1 MLQLLNRVRVRLAL
15 RTFVRMV
22 ALCVVGVAVSATAL
36 ALLRWLAVPVPEW
49 LIGLPAVGLAMAA
62 CVAVSGVL
70 AWQRTPGLVEAAR
83 VVERRADLAERLSTS
98 IEFAESS
105 DPLAVA
111 LRSDA
116 ETRSADLDPRRVVP
130 IMPGR
135 RLTSWLVGCVVVA
148 SAAQLLPGSAVRAVD
163 TASAVSP
170 VSVRESATA
179 EGNDF
184 IQQLLDASVQSPSV
198 PPPATRRNALSDS
211 ELQASSLQTR
221 SITTDQAPATTG
233 QAATV
238 AAGTASSLEQTATGA
253 VSAQLVDRAAD
264 LGGALTAA
272 QPPSSAPAATAP
284 ATEVARVDPRND
296 GTTNPNY
303 NQAAARDQELR
314 EHARRRQ
321 AGSNPG
327 GGDGDQVAMAD
338 AAVAGSATAG
348 FESQGGL
355 DALPS
360 PAEGAKN
367 DLNLPDITDSSGRR
381 VTLERLP
388 DVVMEALPGWLPGT
402 TAWAPGIEP
411 VVTHDVMLLHEL
423 ELLRRYNTPE
433 TGQAP

>member
-22 ALCVVGVAVSATAL
+22 AMCVVGVAVSATAL
-36 ALLRWLAVPVPEW
+36 ALLRWPAVPVPEW
-49 LIGLPAVGLAMAA
+49 LIGPQAVGLAMAA

-70 AWQRTPGLVEAAR
+70 AWRRTPGLVEAAR
-83 VVERRADLAERLSTS
+83 VVERRVDLAERLSTS
-98 IEFAESS
+98 IEFADSS

-116 ETRSADLDPRRVVP
+116 EARTADLDPRRVVP
-130 IMPGR
+130 IVPGR
-135 RLTSWLVGCVVVA
+135 RLTAWLVSCVVVA
-148 SAAQLLPGSAVRAVD
+148 SAAQFLPRSAVRTVD
-163 TASAVSP
+163 TAAVSP
-170 VSVRESATA
+170 VSVGETATA

-184 IQQLLDASVQSPSV
+184 IQQLLDASAQVPSV
-198 PPPATRRNALSDS
+198 PPPVARRNALSDS
-211 ELQASSLQTR
+211 ELQASSPQTR
-221 SITTDQAPATTG
+221 SIATDQAPATTG

-238 AAGTASSLEQTATGA
+238 AAGAVSSLEQTATSA

-272 QPPSSAPAATAP
+272 QPPSSAPAVTAP
-284 ATEVARVDPRND
+284 ATEVSRVDPRND

-360 PAEGAKN
+360 PADGAPN
-367 DLNLPDITDSSGRR
+367 NLNLPDITDSSGRR

-388 DVVMEALPGWLPGT
+388 DVVVDALPGWLPGT
-402 TAWAPGIEP
+402 TGWAPGIEP
-411 VVTHDVMLLHEL
+411 VVTHDVMLQHEL
-423 ELLRRYNTPE
+423 ELLRRYNTPDI
-433 TGQAP
+433 GQAP